1 MNRRD
6 LSEILLKFEKPPAR
20 IVSLVP
26 SYTDSLYSLGMGQ
39 AVVGVT
45 DYCPDVVGDFRK
57 PARVGGPKT
66 IRVED
71 VLKLQPDLV
80 LANYEE
86 NTREVVEM
94 LEANDVPVWVTFL
107 RTVDETV
114 TFLWGLVD
122 LFRSQPASLS
132 VKMIDTEVDWARQ
145 VASDSPCR
153 RYFCPI
159 WQEKTVDGRLWWM
172 TFNDDTYSAN
182 LLGLMGGENI
192 FAGRERR
199 YPLEADLGLVGTE
212 GAGESDTRYPRVTI
226 DEVLAGEPEIV
237 LLPDEPYLFDEA
249 GEALICA
256 LLADTPAG
264 KNGKIFRV
272 DGKLITW
279 CGTKLG
285 AALAELPALFVE

>member
-1 MNRRD
+1 MSQRD
-6 LSEILLKFEKPPAR
+6 LSEILLKFERPPAR
-20 IVSLVP
+20 LVSLVP
-26 SYTDSLYSLGMGQ
+26 SYTDSLYSLGMGKTI
-39 AVVGVT
+39 VGVT
-45 DYCPDVVGDFRK
+45 DYCPAAVGEMVQ

-66 IRVED
+66 ICVED

-86 NTREVVEM
+86 NTRDVVEM
-94 LEANDVPVWVTFL
+94 LEANGVPVWVTFP
-107 RTVDETV
+107 RTVEETV
-114 TFLWGLVD
+114 GFLWGVVD

-132 VKMIDTEVDWARQ
+132 VKMLDSETDWARQ
-145 VASDSPCR
+145 VVIDTPR
-153 RYFCPI
+153 KRYFCPV
-159 WQEKTVDGRLWWM
+159 WQDQTADGRLWWM
-172 TFNDDTYSAN
+172 TFNDETYSGSV
-182 LLGLMGGENI
+182 LGLVGGENI

-199 YPLEADLGLVGTE
+199 YPLEADLGLVAAEETG
-212 GAGESDTRYPRVTI
+212 GRDVRYPRVTV

-237 LLPDEPYLFDEA
+237 LLPDEPFLFDEA
-249 GEALICA
+249 AEAIICA
-256 LLADTPAG
+256 LLAETPAG